1 MSDFVAIECFR
12 CKEVFGL
19 DKATHAQLRRSQGSF
34 HCPWGHSQYF
44 PAGESETDKL
54 RRERDRLKQQET
66 RLIEEAQ
73 IAWNT
78 VKLEQRRGA
87 AARGQ
92 ITKLKKRAAGGVC
105 PCCNRQ
111 FAALGAHMAAK
122 HPGFV
127 AAPLDQ
133 DQVA

>member
-1 MSDFVAIECFR
+1 MTDFVAIECHR

-19 DKATHAQLRRSQGSF
+19 EKATHAQLRRSQGSF

-44 PAGESETDKL
+44 PAGESETDKI
-54 RRERDRLKQQET
+54 RRERDRLKQRCAQV
-66 RLIEEAQ
+66 EEENKV
-73 IAWNT
+73 AWNT

-92 ITKLKKRAAGGVC
+92 VTKLKKRASKGIC
-105 PCCNRQ
+105 PCCHRQ
-111 FAALGAHMAAK
+111 FSQLEAHMTLK
-122 HPGFV
+122 HPGFMQQ
-127 AAPLDQ
+127 PLDQ